1 MRAELSAQATQA
13 TRLADAADVARADA
27 ERARDEAR
35 EGSEEYRVL
44 ASKATEASREA
55 AAARAAA
62 ALSRELTHKTQT
74 DVAAWIER
82 ERVAKD
88 ALADARVKHAT
99 AHQQYRDAD
108 EKLSETKEC
117 LRASQKKA
125 GEMERAHRDGEE
137 IRRRLSEELRRLR
150 ETAKVAYASWQ
161 TTAGQLEDTRR
172 SLEREQENSI
182 RMHQGSATRKL
193 AQAQGAAA
201 GVLAL
206 GDASRRNRQTPKSAP
221 AARSEAH
228 PRMLLGEAHGAP
240 HAASRPMTIAG
251 APYAPEASVSVPGT
265 GIPSLEMLMPT
276 LAATAPSTPRVPNSV
291 VEPE

>member
-62 ALSRELTHKTQT
+62 ALSREITQKTQT

-206 GDASRRNRQTPKSAP
+206 GDASRRNRQTPNSAP

-228 PRMLLGEAHGAP
+228 PRMLLGEAHGEP
-240 HAASRPMTIAG
+240 HAASRPMAIAG
-251 APYAPEASVSVPGT
+251 APYAPEASVSGPGT

-276 LAATAPSTPRVPNSV
+276 LAATAPSTPRAPNSV

>member
-1 MRAELSAQATQA
+1 MRRARGARVPRPGLEGHGG
-13 TRLADAADVARADA
+13 VAR
-27 ERARDEAR
+27 
-35 EGSEEYRVL
+35 
-44 ASKATEASREA
+44 

-182 RMHQGSATRKL
+182 RMHQGSATRSWRKPV
-193 AQAQGAAA
+193 APPRGPRA
-201 GVLAL
+201 
-206 GDASRRNRQTPKSAP
+206 GDASPKSAD
-221 AARSEAH
+221 AEIGARRA
-228 PRMLLGEAHGAP
+228 L
-240 HAASRPMTIAG
+240 
-251 APYAPEASVSVPGT
+251 
-265 GIPSLEMLMPT
+265 
-276 LAATAPSTPRVPNSV
+276 
-291 VEPE
+291 